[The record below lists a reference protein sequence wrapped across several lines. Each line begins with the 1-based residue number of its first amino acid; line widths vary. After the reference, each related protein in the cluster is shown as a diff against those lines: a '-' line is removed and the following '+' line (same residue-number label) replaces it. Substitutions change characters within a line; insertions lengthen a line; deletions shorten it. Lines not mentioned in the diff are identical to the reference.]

1 MSQHINHNFDAKI
14 VPLEGSNLIE
24 ASAGTGKTY
33 SIALLTIRLII
44 EKDIPIEKILMV
56 TFTKAAVAELEL
68 RIRSFVRMAL
78 KVSREQKIN
87 DDTITSL
94 VQNQIQKQG
103 KEEVAKK
110 LENAQ
115 LFLDETSVLT
125 IHSFCQRTLSEY
137 SFETGQIFGAE
148 TITPDEYNQLIE
160 DAFHEYWRINIT
172 TIRLDFLKRFMAYGL
187 NYEDVF
193 DLLEQSLGGKLL
205 FSNEPKPDNFL
216 TEAYFEGLVQWEAEF
231 NRDIVDAKQVII
243 DKILA
248 KRQDL
253 IDGLSIDRYGKKS
266 PFLPI
271 LLENVWSNEDKETF
285 LNEIIKKKGSDYVI
299 AFFGEYFEEIA
310 AIKEMGKGIGTKMKA
325 EVNLIALSAIEYVKN
340 NILEQKKNRGIIT
353 FDDMIELLYEAV
365 VNGPFNQQL
374 IANLKK
380 KYDAVFIDEF
390 QDTDKAQYA
399 IFDKLFGEGKIL
411 FYIGDPKQSIYAF
424 RKADIFTYFHAKR
437 SVQNLHYM
445 NTNHRSAESYINA
458 MNEFF
463 VPIPNFD
470 TFYFS
475 NDKYLKNAI
484 SYINVA
490 SPNPN
495 TKGQLLCNDNPMD
508 PIKISEHPN
517 KKMLRKS
524 VKGIITELFTP
535 GKYKIEK
542 DGEKRPIQPSDIG
555 ILVKSNKDALAL
567 KLLLAS
573 MRIPAITIDDT
584 RLLAT
589 KEAQQIFY
597 ILEAVNKIS
606 RANINR
612 ALMSNIGG
620 YSDAKL
626 LGSDEESILAQFRT
640 YQETWTKYGV
650 YTMLKQFMADHEV
663 YDRLFNKTSEN
674 PERTISNIQQLI
686 EILHKIAKNK
696 NYEANELIQWLKKGM
711 EGDAREGDEYQ
722 QRLESDQDAVQI
734 VTIHKSKGLE
744 YNIVIAPHL
753 DLLAD
758 QPIFSTGSYRDPATG
773 EYYVMNKD
781 LMTEDQYELY
791 TTQTEQENRRLIYV
805 AVTRARYQ
813 CFITVSNADYYV
825 ESALKKFVYVQD
837 EPALDDAIEQEET
850 EDDKDTEDAEDME
863 QVEAVPYPTI
873 KMWIP
878 PAPKR
883 DFIYKSAVNASQ
895 AEYTVATTFALKQ
908 PNWIKTSY
916 SGLNPEHDVIPAPKS
931 ANPLKSSYDKFVFQD
946 LKKGAHTGNLLHY
959 IFEHIDF
966 SDQRNWSRIVEQAMK
981 RLSGSANEEYRDQIL
996 LLLNQVVS
1004 ATMPGD
1010 NAFKLNQVTIEKRL
1024 NELEFDFLL
1033 NPFNTDQLQALSSDA
1048 HPFRIKSIDELE
1060 GIMNGKIDLFFEHEG
1075 KYYILDWKS
1084 NFLGNSLEF
1093 YGEDAVKAA
1102 MYENNY
1108 NLQYLI
1114 YTVALTKYLKLRKP
1128 DFDYDTHFGGVIYLF
1143 LRGVRA
1149 EGQTGI
1155 YYTKPSKELIKQMKE
1170 VIGG

>member
-1 MSQHINHNFDAKI
+1 MPQHINHNFDAKV

-33 SIALLTIRLII
+33 SIALLTLRLII

-56 TFTKAAVAELEL
+56 TFTKAAVAELEV
-68 RIRSFVRMAL
+68 RVRSFVRLAL
-78 KVSREQKIN
+78 KVSRDQQIN
-87 DDTITSL
+87 DDTITSM
-94 VQNQIQKQG
+94 VQSQIQIQG
-103 KEEVAKK
+103 KEVVAKK

-160 DAFHEYWRINIT
+160 DAFNEYWRINIT
-172 TIRLDFLKRFMAYGL
+172 TIRLDFLKRFMAFGL

-193 DLLEQSLGGKLL
+193 DLLKLSLGGKLL

-216 TEAYFEGLVQWEAEF
+216 TDAYFDSLLQWEADF
-231 NRDIVDAKQVII
+231 NASIFTAREVII
-243 DKILA
+243 DDILA
-248 KRQDL
+248 KRQSL
-253 IDGLSIDRYGKKS
+253 IDGLTNDRYGKKS
-266 PFLPI
+266 PFLTI
-271 LLENVWSNEDKETF
+271 LLKDDWSNEDKETF
-285 LNEIIKKKGSDYVI
+285 LNEILKKKGSDYVV
-299 AFFGEYFEEIA
+299 AFFGEYFEKA
-310 AIKEMGKGIGTKMKA
+310 AALKDMDKGRGQKMKA

-340 NILEQKKNRGIIT
+340 SILEQKKNRGIIT
-353 FDDMIELLYEAV
+353 FDDMIELLHEAV
-365 VNGPFNQQL
+365 VNGQFNQQL

-424 RKADIFTYFHAKR
+424 RKADIFTYFQAKN

-445 NTNHRSAESYINA
+445 NTNHRSSESYIDE
-458 MNEFF
+458 MNTFF
-463 VPIPNFD
+463 VPTPNFD
-470 TFYFS
+470 TFYFN
-475 NDKYLKNAI
+475 NDPTIPNAI
-484 SYINVA
+484 SYINVG
-490 SPNPN
+490 SPIPN

-508 PIKISEHPN
+508 PIKVSTHKN
-517 KKMLRKS
+517 KKLLRRA
-524 VKGIITELFTP
+524 VKGIVTDLFTP
-535 GKYKIEK
+535 GKYTIDK
-542 DGEKRPIQPSDIG
+542 DGEKRAIKPSDIG
-555 ILVKSNKDALAL
+555 ILVKSNKDALAI
-567 KLLLAS
+567 KLLLS
-573 MRIPAITIDDT
+573 SLRIPAITIDDT

-612 ALMSNIGG
+612 ALMSDIGG
-620 YSDAKL
+620 YSDAML

-640 YQETWTKYGV
+640 YQESWTKHGV
-650 YTMLKQFMADHEV
+650 YTMLKQFMADHDV
-663 YDRLFNKTSEN
+663 YDRLFRKTSEN

-758 QPIFSTGSYRDPATG
+758 QDVFSTGSYRDPATG
-773 EYYVMNKD
+773 AYYVMNKD
-781 LMTEDQYELY
+781 LMTAGQKELY
-791 TTQTEQENRRLIYV
+791 ITQSEQENRRLIYV
-805 AVTRARYQ
+805 AITRARYQ
-813 CFITVSNADYYV
+813 CFITVSNADYYA
-825 ESALKKFVYVQD
+825 ESALKKFVFD
-837 EPALDDAIEQEET
+837 ENVPAMDEATEET
-850 EDDKDTEDAEDME
+850 EVSEDSEED
-863 QVEAVPYPTI
+863 VKAVPYPTI
-873 KMWIP
+873 KIWIP

-883 DFIYKSAVNASQ
+883 DFIYTSAVNAAH
-895 AEYTVATTFALKQ
+895 AEYSVAGAFALNQ

-916 SGLNPEHDVIPAPKS
+916 SGLNPDHDVIPAPKS
-931 ANPLKSSYDKFVFQD
+931 SNPLTISYDKFMFQD

-959 IFEHIDF
+959 IYEHIDI
-966 SDQRNWSRIVEQAMK
+966 SDQRNWSRVVEQAMK
-981 RLSGSANEEYRDQIL
+981 RLSGSANEDYRDQII
-996 LLLNQVVS
+996 LLLNQVTS

-1010 NAFKLNQVTIEKRL
+1010 NAFQLNQVTIEKRL

-1033 NPFNTDQLQALSSDA
+1033 NPFNTAQLQALSSDA

-1060 GIMNGKIDLFFEHEG
+1060 GVMNGKIDLFFEHEG

-1093 YGEDAVKAA
+1093 YGDNSVKNA

-1114 YTVALTKYLKLRKP
+1114 YTVALTKYLQLRKP

-1155 YYTKPSKELIKQMKE
+1155 YYTKPAKELIKQMKG

>member
-1 MSQHINHNFDAKI
+1 MPQHINDNFDATI

-33 SIALLTIRLII
+33 SIALLTLRLII
-44 EKDIPIEKILMV
+44 EKNIPIEKILMV
-56 TFTKAAVAELEL
+56 TFTKAAVAELE
-68 RIRSFVRMAL
+68 IRVRAFVRMAL
-78 KVSREQKIN
+78 KVTRGQEIS
-87 DDTITSL
+87 DDTITSM
-94 VQNQIQKQG
+94 VQNQIQIQG
-103 KEEVAKK
+103 NEDVSKR

-160 DAFHEYWRINIT
+160 DAFNEYWRINIT
-172 TIRLDFLKRFMAYGL
+172 TIRLDFLKRFMAFGL
-187 NYEDVF
+187 NYKDVY
-193 DLLEQSLGGKLL
+193 DLLKQSLGGKLL
-205 FSNEPKPDNFL
+205 FSNEPKPADFL
-216 TEAYFEGLVQWEAEF
+216 TDSYFDGLIQWEAEF
-231 NRDIVDAKQVII
+231 NGTVVAAREEVVNQ
-243 DKILA
+243 ILA
-248 KRQDL
+248 NKQAYLEQLKNGR
-253 IDGLSIDRYGKKS
+253 GNNSVFKK
-266 PFLPI
+266 
-271 LLENVWSNEDKETF
+271 LLEIEVWGEEEKETF
-285 LNEIIKKKGSDYVI
+285 LYELIAKKKSAYVVN
-299 AFFGEYFEEIA
+299 AFGEYFEEVA
-310 AIKEMGKGIGTKMKA
+310 ALKDMGKGLGKKMMA

-340 NILEQKKNRGIIT
+340 SILEQKKIRGIIT

-365 VNGPFNQQL
+365 VNGQFNQQL
-374 IANLKK
+374 ITNLKK

-399 IFDKLFGEGKIL
+399 IFDKLFGQGKIL

-424 RKADIFTYFHAKR
+424 RKADIFTYFHAKN

-445 NTNHRSAESYINA
+445 NTNHRSAKTYIDA
-458 MNEFF
+458 MNDFF
-463 VPIPNFD
+463 MPTPDFD
-470 TFYFS
+470 TFFFK
-475 NDKYLKNAI
+475 NDPALPNDDI
-484 SYINVA
+484 SYIKVD

-495 TKGQLLCNDNPMD
+495 TKGQLLCNDKPMD
-508 PIKISEHPN
+508 PIKVSEHDN
-517 KKMLRKS
+517 KKLLRKS
-524 VKGIITELFTP
+524 VKGILTDLFTP
-535 GKYKIEK
+535 GKYQIEK
-542 DGEKRPIQPSDIG
+542 DSKKRPIKPSDIG

-573 MRIPAITIDDT
+573 LRIPSITIDDT

-612 ALMSNIGG
+612 ALMSDIGG
-620 YSDAKL
+620 YSDAQL
-626 LGSDEESILAQFRT
+626 LASDEESILAQFRA
-640 YQETWTKYGV
+640 YQESWAKQGV

-663 YDRLFNKTSEN
+663 YDRLYNTTKEN

-696 NYEANELIQWLKKGM
+696 NYEASELIQWLKKGM

-758 QPIFSTGSYRDPATG
+758 QDIFKTGSYRDPATG
-773 EYYVMNKD
+773 EYYVMNKV
-781 LMTEDQYELY
+781 LMTEDQNKLY
-791 TTQTEQENRRLIYV
+791 TTQAEQENRRLIYV
-805 AVTRARYQ
+805 AITRARYQ
-813 CFITVSNADYYV
+813 CYITISNADYYAD
-825 ESALKKFVYVQD
+825 SALKKFVFD
-837 EPALDDAIEQEET
+837 LTEPAT
-850 EDDKDTEDAEDME
+850 DKEDA
-863 QVEAVPYPTI
+863 VENEIENEKEKVKEKPKSVPYPKV

-878 PAPKR
+878 PATTPG
-883 DFIYKSAVNASQ
+883 FVFTG
-895 AEYTVATTFALKQ
+895 AETVTRPEYNVANGFALQQ

-916 SGLNPEHDVIPAPKS
+916 SGLNPDHDVIPAPKS
-931 ANPLKSSYDKFVFQD
+931 SQPLTISYDKFVFQE

-966 SDQRNWSRIVEQAMK
+966 SDQRNWTRVVEQAMK
-981 RLSGSANEEYRDQIL
+981 RLSGLANEDYRDQIL
-996 LLLNQVVS
+996 LLLKQVTS
-1004 ATMPGD
+1004 AIMPGD
-1010 NAFKLNQVTIEKRL
+1010 NLFMLNQVSNEKRI

-1033 NPFNTDQLQALSSDA
+1033 NPFNTAQLQALSSDA

-1093 YGEDAVKAA
+1093 YGDKEVKAA

-1128 DFDYDTHFGGVIYLF
+1128 NFDYDRDFGGIIYLF
-1143 LRGVRA
+1143 LRGVRTD
-1149 EGQTGI
+1149 GQTGI
-1155 YYTKPSKELIKQMKE
+1155 YYTKPAKELIEQMKG

>member
-1 MSQHINHNFDAKI
+1 MPQHINHNFDATI

-33 SIALLTIRLII
+33 SIALLTLRLII

-56 TFTKAAVAELEL
+56 TFTKAAVAELEI
-68 RIRSFVRMAL
+68 RVRSFVRLAL
-78 KVSREQKIN
+78 KVSRDQQIN
-87 DDTITSL
+87 DDTITSM
-94 VQNQIQKQG
+94 VRSQIQIQG
-103 KEEVAKK
+103 KEAVAKK

-160 DAFHEYWRINIT
+160 DAFNEYWRINIT
-172 TIRLDFLKRFMAYGL
+172 TIRLDFLKRFMAFGL

-193 DLLEQSLGGKLL
+193 DLLKLSLGGKLL
-205 FSNEPKPDNFL
+205 FSNESKPDNFL
-216 TEAYFEGLVQWEAEF
+216 TDAYFDSLLQWEADF
-231 NRDIVDAKQVII
+231 NASIVTARDVIINRILDNKQVHLGQLSTASGQKSVFKKLLDI
-243 DKILA
+243 DEW
-248 KRQDL
+248 
-253 IDGLSIDRYGKKS
+253 G
-266 PFLPI
+266 
-271 LLENVWSNEDKETF
+271 EEEKETF
-285 LNEIIKKKGSDYVI
+285 LFEIIAKKKSAYVVN
-299 AFFGEYFEEIA
+299 AFGEYFEEIA
-310 AIKEMGKGIGTKMKA
+310 ALKDMGKGLGKKMKA

-340 NILEQKKNRGIIT
+340 SILEQKKIRGIIT

-365 VNGPFNQQL
+365 VNGQFNQQL
-374 IANLKK
+374 ITNLKN

-399 IFDKLFGEGKIL
+399 IFDKLFGQGKIL

-424 RKADIFTYFHAKR
+424 RKADIFTYFHAKN

-445 NTNHRSAESYINA
+445 NTNHRSSESYIDE
-458 MNEFF
+458 MNKFF
-463 VPIPNFD
+463 VPTPNFD
-470 TFYFS
+470 TFYFN
-475 NDKYLKNAI
+475 NDPTIPNAI
-484 SYINVA
+484 SYINVG
-490 SPNPN
+490 SPIPN

-508 PIKISEHPN
+508 PIKVSEHDN
-517 KKMLRKS
+517 KKLLRRS
-524 VKGIITELFTP
+524 VKGIITELFTD
-535 GKYKIEK
+535 GKYKIDK
-542 DGEKRPIQPSDIG
+542 DGAKRDIKPSDIG
-555 ILVKSNKDALAL
+555 ILVKSNKDALAI
-567 KLLLAS
+567 KLLLS
-573 MRIPAITIDDT
+573 SLRIPAITIDDT

-589 KEAQQIFY
+589 NEAQQIFY

-612 ALMSNIGG
+612 ALMTDIGG
-620 YSDAKL
+620 YSDAML
-626 LGSDEESILAQFRT
+626 LTSDEESILAQFRI
-640 YQETWTKYGV
+640 YQESWAKQGV
-650 YTMLKQFMADHEV
+650 YTMLKQFMADHKV
-663 YDRLFNKTSEN
+663 YDRFFNTTKEN

-686 EILHKIAKNK
+686 EVLHKIAKNK
-696 NYEANELIQWLKKGM
+696 NYEASELIQWLKKGM

-758 QPIFSTGSYRDPATG
+758 QSVFATGSYRDTVTG

-781 LMTEDQYELY
+781 LMTPQQYELY

-805 AVTRARYQ
+805 AITRARYQ
-813 CFITVSNADYYV
+813 CFITVSNVDYYA
-825 ESALKKFVYVQD
+825 ESALKKFVYVQN
-837 EPALDDAIEQEET
+837 EPAMDEETEETEKSEEQEE
-850 EDDKDTEDAEDME
+850 
-863 QVEAVPYPTI
+863 AVAIPNVNI
-873 KMWIP
+873 KMWTP
-878 PAPKR
+878 PAPIN
-883 DFIYKSAVNASQ
+883 DFIYTSAVTAAH
-895 AEYTVATTFALKQ
+895 AEYSVAGAFTLNQ

-916 SGLNPEHDVIPAPKS
+916 SGLNPDHDIIPAPKS
-931 ANPLKSSYDKFVFQD
+931 SNPLTISYDKFVFQD

-966 SDQRNWSRIVEQAMK
+966 ADDRNWVRVVEQAMK
-981 RLSGSANEEYRDQIL
+981 RLSGSANEDYRDNIIAL
-996 LLLNQVVS
+996 LKQVT
-1004 ATMPGD
+1004 AADMPGSTP
-1010 NAFKLNQVTIEKRL
+1010 FCMNQVTKDKRI

-1033 NPFNTDQLQALSSDA
+1033 SPFNTAKLQALSSDA

-1060 GIMNGKIDLFFEHEG
+1060 GIMNGKIDLFFEHDG

-1084 NFLGNSLEF
+1084 NFLGNSLDF
-1093 YGEDAVKAA
+1093 YDTKHVTDA

-1149 EGQTGI
+1149 GGQTGI
-1155 YYTKPSKELIKQMKE
+1155 YFTKPAKQLIKDIKSL
-1170 VIGG
+1170 IST

>member
-1 MSQHINHNFDAKI
+1 MPQHINHHFDATI

-33 SIALLTIRLII
+33 SIALLTLRLII
-44 EKDIPIEKILMV
+44 EKNIPIEKILMV
-56 TFTKAAVAELEL
+56 TFTKAAVAELE
-68 RIRSFVRMAL
+68 IRVRAFVRMAL
-78 KVSREQKIN
+78 KVSREQEIS
-87 DDTITSL
+87 DDTITNM
-94 VQNQIQKQG
+94 VQNQIQLQG
-103 KEEVAKK
+103 KEEVSKR

-160 DAFHEYWRINIT
+160 DAFNEYWRINIT
-172 TIRLDFLKRFMAYGL
+172 TIRLDFLKRFMAFGL
-187 NYEDVF
+187 NYKDVY
-193 DLLEQSLGGKLL
+193 DLLKQSLGGKLL
-205 FSNEPKPDNFL
+205 FSNEPKPADFL
-216 TEAYFEGLVQWEAEF
+216 TDSYFDSLIQWEAEF
-231 NRDIVDAKQVII
+231 NGTVVAAREEII
-243 DKILA
+243 NQILA
-248 KRQDL
+248 NKQAYLEQL
-253 IDGLSIDRYGKKS
+253 INGRGNNSV
-266 PFLPI
+266 FHN
-271 LLENVWSNEDKETF
+271 LLEIEVWGEEEKEQF
-285 LNEIIKKKGSDYVI
+285 LYELVAKKNSAYVI
-299 AFFGEYFEEIA
+299 DIFGEYFDKVA
-310 AIKEMGKGIGTKMKA
+310 ALKDMGKGIGVKMKA
-325 EVNLIALSAIEYVKN
+325 EVNLIALSAIEFVKN

-353 FDDMIELLYEAV
+353 FDDMIELLHEAV
-365 VNGPFNQQL
+365 IHGQFNQQL

-399 IFDKLFGEGKIL
+399 IFDKLFGTGKIL

-424 RKADIFTYFHAKR
+424 RKADIFTYFKAKK

-445 NTNHRSAESYINA
+445 NTNHRSAKTYIDA
-458 MNEFF
+458 MNDFF
-463 VPIPNFD
+463 MPTPDFD
-470 TFYFS
+470 TFFFK
-475 NDKYLKNAI
+475 NDSTIPNAI
-484 SYINVA
+484 SYIKVD

-495 TKGQLLCNDNPMD
+495 TKGQLLCNDKPMD
-508 PIKISEHPN
+508 PIRVSTHDN
-517 KKMLRKS
+517 KKLLRKS
-524 VKGIITELFTP
+524 VKGIVTDLFTP
-535 GKYKIEK
+535 GKYKIDK
-542 DGEKRPIQPSDIG
+542 DGVKRDIRPSDIG

-573 MRIPAITIDDT
+573 LRIPSITIDDT

-612 ALMSNIGG
+612 ALMSDIGG
-620 YSDAKL
+620 YTDAQL
-626 LGSDEESILAQFRT
+626 LASDEESILAQFRT
-640 YQETWTKYGV
+640 YQESWAKQGV
-650 YTMLKQFMADHEV
+650 YTMLKQFMADHDV
-663 YDRLFNKTSEN
+663 YDRLFNTTKEN

-696 NYEANELIQWLKKGM
+696 NYEASELIQWLKKGM

-758 QPIFSTGSYRDPATG
+758 QDIFKTGSYRDPATG
-773 EYYVMNKD
+773 EYYVMNKV
-781 LMTEDQYELY
+781 LMTEDQNKLY
-791 TTQTEQENRRLIYV
+791 TTQAEQENRRLIYV
-805 AVTRARYQ
+805 AITRARYQ
-813 CFITVSNADYYV
+813 CYITINCADYYAD
-825 ESALKKFVYVQD
+825 SALKKFVFD
-837 EPALDDAIEQEET
+837 LTEPVIEEENSVI
-850 EDDKDTEDAEDME
+850 
-863 QVEAVPYPTI
+863 VENEIEKVKEKPKSVPYPKVKI
-873 KMWIP
+873 WVP
-878 PAPKR
+878 PATTPG
-883 DFIYKSAVNASQ
+883 FVFTG
-895 AEYTVATTFALKQ
+895 AETVSLPEYSVANGFALQQ

-931 ANPLKSSYDKFVFQD
+931 SNPLTSSYDKFVFQD

-966 SDQRNWSRIVEQAMK
+966 SDQRNWTRLVEQAMK
-981 RLSGSANEEYRDQIL
+981 RLSGSANEDYRDQIIT
-996 LLLNQVVS
+996 LLNQVTS
-1004 ATMPGD
+1004 TTMPGD
-1010 NAFKLNQVTIEKRL
+1010 NPFLLNQVTIEKRI

-1033 NPFNTDQLQALSSDA
+1033 SPFNTAQLQALSSDA

-1093 YGEDAVKAA
+1093 YDTEHVKAA

-1128 DFDYDTHFGGVIYLF
+1128 DFDYDRDFGGVIYLF

-1149 EGQTGI
+1149 GGESGI
-1155 YYTKPSKELIKQMKE
+1155 YYSRPTLDLVDQIKS

>member
-1 MSQHINHNFDAKI
+1 MPQHTNHNFDAKI

-33 SIALLTIRLII
+33 SIALLTLRLII

-56 TFTKAAVAELEL
+56 TFTKAAVAELEV
-68 RIRSFVRMAL
+68 RVRSFVRLAL
-78 KVSREQKIN
+78 KVSRDQQIN
-87 DDTITSL
+87 DDTITSM
-94 VQNQIQKQG
+94 VQSQIQIQG

-160 DAFHEYWRINIT
+160 DAFNEYWRINIT
-172 TIRLDFLKRFMAYGL
+172 TIRLDFLKRFMAFGL

-193 DLLEQSLGGKLL
+193 DLLKQSLGGKLL

-216 TEAYFEGLVQWEAEF
+216 TDAYFDGLIQWEAEF
-231 NRDIVDAKQVII
+231 NGSIVAAKDAFI

-248 KRQDL
+248 KRQDFL
-253 IDGLSIDRYGKKS
+253 KKLSTGGGKNSVFKKLLDID
-266 PFLPI
+266 
-271 LLENVWSNEDKETF
+271 VWGSEQKETF
-285 LNEIIKKKGSDYVI
+285 LYELLKKKGSDYVVNT
-299 AFFGEYFEEIA
+299 FGEYFEEVA
-310 AIKEMGKGIGTKMKA
+310 ALKDMGKGIGTKMKA

-424 RKADIFTYFHAKR
+424 RKADIFTYFHAKK

-445 NTNHRSAESYINA
+445 NTNHRSAESYIDA

-463 VPIPNFD
+463 VPIPDFD

-475 NDKYLKNAI
+475 NDKFLKNAI

-495 TKGQLLCNDNPMD
+495 TKGQLLCNDQTLD
-508 PIKISEHPN
+508 PIKVSTHLN
-517 KKMLRKS
+517 KKLLRRS
-524 VKGIITELFTP
+524 VKGIIADLFTP

-626 LGSDEESILAQFRT
+626 LSLDEESILAQFRT

-781 LMTEDQYELY
+781 LMTKDQYELY
-791 TTQTEQENRRLIYV
+791 TTQSEQENRRLIYV
-805 AVTRARYQ
+805 AITRARYQ

-825 ESALKKFVYVQD
+825 ESALKKFVYIQD
-837 EPALDDAIEQEET
+837 EPVLDDAIEQEET
-850 EDDKDTEDAEDME
+850 EDAKDTEDPEDME
-863 QVEAVPYPTI
+863 QAEAVPYATI

-883 DFIYKSAVNASQ
+883 DFIYTSAVNASY

-931 ANPLKSSYDKFVFQD
+931 ANPLTSSYDKFVFQD

-1033 NPFNTDQLQALSSDA
+1033 NPFNTAQLQALSSDA

-1155 YYTKPSKELIKQMKE
+1155 YYTKPAKELIKQMKE

>member
-1 MSQHINHNFDAKI
+1 MPQHINHNFDAKI
-14 VPLEGSNLIE
+14 VPLDGSNLIE

-56 TFTKAAVAELEL
+56 TFTKAAVAELEI
-68 RIRSFVRMAL
+68 RVRSFVRMAL

-87 DDTITSL
+87 DNTITTL
-94 VQNQIQKQG
+94 VQNQIQIQG
-103 KEEVAKK
+103 KEEVVKK

-160 DAFHEYWRINIT
+160 DAFNEYWRINIT

-187 NYEDVF
+187 NYEEVF
-193 DLLEQSLGGKLL
+193 DLLKQSLGGKLL
-205 FSNEPKPDNFL
+205 FSNEPKPANFL
-216 TEAYFEGLVQWEAEF
+216 SESYFDELVKWETEF
-231 NRDIVDAKQVII
+231 NGSIVAAKEIII

-248 KRQDL
+248 KRQDFL
-253 IDGLSIDRYGKKS
+253 EQLSNGGGKNSIFKK
-266 PFLPI
+266 
-271 LLENVWSNEDKETF
+271 LLDIEVWENEQKETF
-285 LNEIIKKKGSDYVI
+285 LNELIAKKNSAYVVKT
-299 AFFGEYFEEIA
+299 FGEYFEEVIA
-310 AIKEMGKGIGTKMKA
+310 LKDMGKSIGIKMKA

-340 NILEQKKNRGIIT
+340 FILEQKKNRGIIT
-353 FDDMIELLYEAV
+353 FDDMIDLLYEAV
-365 VNGPFNQQL
+365 VNGPFNHQL

-399 IFDKLFGEGKIL
+399 IFDKLFGQGKIL

-424 RKADIFTYFHAKR
+424 RKADIFTYFHAKKT
-437 SVQNLHYM
+437 VQNLHYM
-445 NTNHRSAESYINA
+445 NTNHRSAESYIDA

-463 VPIPNFD
+463 MPTPNFD

-475 NDKYLKNAI
+475 NDESLKNAI

-490 SPNPN
+490 SPAPN
-495 TKGQLLCNDNPMD
+495 TKGQLLCNDLKID
-508 PIKISEHPN
+508 PIKVSKHLN
-517 KKMLRKS
+517 KKSLRSS
-524 VKGIITELFTP
+524 VKGIITDLFTP
-535 GKYKIEK
+535 GKYKIDK
-542 DGEKRPIQPSDIG
+542 DGVKSAIQPSDIG
-555 ILVKSNKDALAL
+555 ILVKSNKDALAI

-597 ILEAVNKIS
+597 ILVAVNKIS

-620 YSDAKL
+620 YSDTML

-640 YQETWTKYGV
+640 YQESWTKYGI
-650 YTMLKQFMADHEV
+650 YTMLKQFLADHKV
-663 YDRLFNKTSEN
+663 YDRLFNTTAEN

-686 EILHKIAKNK
+686 EVLHKITKIK
-696 NYEANELIQWLKKGM
+696 NYKANELIQWLKKGM
-711 EGDAREGDEYQ
+711 EGDARDGDEYQ

-758 QPIFSTGSYRDPATG
+758 QAVFSTGSYRDPATG
-773 EYYVMNKD
+773 EYFVMNKD
-781 LMTEDQYELY
+781 LMTDVQYELY
-791 TTQTEQENRRLIYV
+791 TTQSEQENRRLIYV
-805 AVTRARYQ
+805 AITRARYQ
-813 CFITVSNADYYV
+813 CFITMNNADYYA
-825 ESALKKFVYVQD
+825 ESALKKFVYVPNEPLSDKETEVTEEFEDSKDAEEQEQD
-837 EPALDDAIEQEET
+837 ELVIF
-850 EDDKDTEDAEDME
+850 
-863 QVEAVPYPTI
+863 PTI

-883 DFIYKSAVNASQ
+883 DYIYTDALNVAH
-895 AEYTVATTFALKQ
+895 AEYTVAANFTLKH
-908 PNWIKTSY
+908 PNWSRTSY
-916 SGLNPEHDVIPAPKS
+916 SGLNPDHDVIPAPKS
-931 ANPLKSSYDKFVFQD
+931 SKPLTISYDKFVFQD

-966 SDQRNWSRIVEQAMK
+966 SDQSNWSRVVEQAMK

-996 LLLNQVVS
+996 SLLIQVVS
-1004 ATMPGD
+1004 ATMPGE
-1010 NAFKLNQVTIEKRL
+1010 NSFKLNQVTVDKRL

-1033 NPFNTDQLQALSSDA
+1033 NPFNTAQLQALSAEA

-1060 GIMNGKIDLFFEHEG
+1060 GIMNGKIDLFFEHES

-1084 NFLGNSLEF
+1084 NFLGNSLDF
-1093 YGEDAVKAA
+1093 YDTEHVKAA

-1108 NLQYLI
+1108 NLQFLI

-1155 YYTKPSKELIKQMKE
+1155 YYSKPSKELIKQMKG
-1170 VIGG
+1170 VIGV

>member
-1 MSQHINHNFDAKI
+1 MPQHINHHFDAKI

-33 SIALLTIRLII
+33 SIALLTLRLII
-44 EKDIPIEKILMV
+44 EKNIPIEKILMV
-56 TFTKAAVAELEL
+56 TFTKAAVAELE
-68 RIRSFVRMAL
+68 IRVRAFVRMAL
-78 KVSREQKIN
+78 KVSREQEIN
-87 DDTITSL
+87 DDTITNL
-94 VQNQIQKQG
+94 VQNQIQIQGAKQVR
-103 KEEVAKK
+103 EK
-110 LENAQ
+110 LETAQ

-160 DAFHEYWRINIT
+160 DAFNEYWRINIT
-172 TIRLDFLKRFMAYGL
+172 TIRLDFLKRFMAFGL
-187 NYEDVF
+187 NYKDVY
-193 DLLEQSLGGKLL
+193 DLLKQSLGGKLL
-205 FSNEPKPDNFL
+205 FSNEPKPADFL
-216 TEAYFEGLVQWEAEF
+216 TDAYFDRLEQWEADFKESVIVA
-231 NRDIVDAKQVII
+231 RDEII
-243 DKILA
+243 DRLLA
-248 KRQDL
+248 NKQLYLGQLSTGSGKNSVFKKLLDL
-253 IDGLSIDRYGKKS
+253 DLWGEEEKDTFLFELIAKKKS
-266 PFLPI
+266 A
-271 LLENVWSNEDKETF
+271 
-285 LNEIIKKKGSDYVI
+285 YVVTI
-299 AFFGEYFEEIA
+299 FGDYFEEVA
-310 AIKEMGKGIGTKMKA
+310 ALNDMKKGIGKKMKA
-325 EVNLIALSAIEYVKN
+325 EVNLIALSAIEFVKN

-353 FDDMIELLYEAV
+353 FDDMIELLHEAV
-365 VNGPFNQQL
+365 IHGKFKEQL

-399 IFDKLFGEGKIL
+399 IFDSLFGTDKIL

-437 SVQNLHYM
+437 SVQNLHFM
-445 NTNHRSAESYINA
+445 NTNHRSAESYIDA
-458 MNEFF
+458 MNDFF
-463 VPIPNFD
+463 MPIPNFD
-470 TFYFS
+470 TFYFN
-475 NDKYLKNAI
+475 NDPTIPNAI
-484 SYINVA
+484 NYINVG
-490 SPNPN
+490 SPDPN
-495 TKGQLLCNDNPMD
+495 TKGQLLCNDHPID
-508 PIKISEHPN
+508 PIKVSMHDN
-517 KKMLRKS
+517 KKLLRKS
-524 VKGIITELFTP
+524 VKGIITDLFTT
-535 GKYKIEK
+535 GKYQIEK
-542 DGEKRPIQPSDIG
+542 EGVKRAIKPSDIG
-555 ILVKSNKDALAL
+555 ILVKSNKDALAI
-567 KLLLAS
+567 KLLLS
-573 MRIPAITIDDT
+573 SLRIPAITIDDT

-612 ALMSNIGG
+612 ALMSDIGG
-620 YSDAKL
+620 YSDARL
-626 LGSDEESILAQFRT
+626 LTSDEESILAQFRA
-640 YQETWTKYGV
+640 YQESWEKQGV

-663 YDRLFNKTSEN
+663 YDRLINKTKEN

-686 EILHKIAKNK
+686 EILHKISKNK
-696 NYEANELIQWLKKGM
+696 NYEASELILWLKNGM

-758 QPIFSTGSYRDPATG
+758 QDVFNTGSYRDPATG
-773 EYYVMNKD
+773 EYYVMNKA
-781 LMTEDQYELY
+781 LMTEQQYQLY
-791 TTQTEQENRRLIYV
+791 TTQAEQENRRLIYV
-805 AVTRARYQ
+805 AITRARYQ
-813 CFITVSNADYYV
+813 CFITVSTADYYNN
-825 ESALKKFVYVQD
+825 SALKKFVFVEN
-837 EPALDDAIEQEET
+837 EPAPEGEDEAEEANNET
-850 EDDKDTEDAEDME
+850 A
-863 QVEAVPYPTI
+863 EAVPYATI
-873 KMWIP
+873 KIWIP

-883 DFIYKSAVNASQ
+883 DFVFTGATGVVAP
-895 AEYTVATTFALKQ
+895 EYTIADHFSIQQ

-916 SGLNPEHDVIPAPKS
+916 SGLNPDHDVIPAPKS
-931 ANPLKSSYDKFVFQD
+931 TQPLATSYDKFVFQE

-966 SDQRNWSRIVEQAMK
+966 SDQRNWSRVVEQAMK

-996 LLLNQVVS
+996 LLLNQVTS
-1004 ATMPGD
+1004 ATMPGE
-1010 NAFKLNQVTIEKRL
+1010 NAFKLNQVPIEKRL

-1033 NPFNTDQLQALSSDA
+1033 SPFNTAKLENLSSEA
-1048 HPFRIKSIDELE
+1048 HPFRIKSISELE

-1093 YGEDAVKAA
+1093 YDTEHVKAA

-1114 YTVALTKYLKLRKP
+1114 YTLALTKYLQLRKP
-1128 DFDYDTHFGGVIYLF
+1128 DFDYDRDFGGVIYLF

-1155 YYTKPSKELIKQMKE
+1155 YYTKPAKELIEQMKG